1 MKALLVSPNTESL
14 NMPVYPVGMHL
25 VADAVQSSGHD
36 SLTVDMFEHKDPWT
50 VLKARVQEF
59 KPDAIGVTVRNI
71 DDQSMENTQFLLE
84 GSRKVVRGLRKLT
97 SVPIILGGAGY
108 SIFPNSALKYLEADM
123 GLAGDGEMTLPT
135 LLLAMDGRLGYDAVP
150 GLYRPG
156 IGPVGPLCSAADLDS
171 CPLPD
176 PGRLDSSRIDRDDF
190 WMPYQTRRGCPL
202 DCSYCSTGRIEG
214 RTVRQRSISRVVANL
229 GAFQDAGVQRIFF
242 VDNTFNMP
250 RQYAQKL
257 CQRMIQ
263 AGLDL
268 TWCAIVYPKNVDQRL
283 AEVMAQ
289 AGCSQVSL
297 GFESGN
303 PEMLSSMNKRYSLTE
318 VHKASQYLA
327 ENGIKRMGFL
337 LLGAPGE
344 TRDTVEQSL
353 EFAESLELEALK
365 ITVGIRIYPGT
376 LLARQ
381 AVQAGVISPRDS
393 LLQPRFYLEAG
404 LRDWLPK
411 RVRDWSAK
419 RPGLALF

>member
-1 MKALLVSPNTESL
+1 MKVLLVSPNTESL

-25 VADAVQSSGHD
+25 VADAVQKSGHEA
-36 SLTVDMFEHKDPWT
+36 LTVDMFEHQDPWT
-50 VLKARVQEF
+50 VLKRGVQEF
-59 KPDAIGVTVRNI
+59 KPDAIGVTIRNI
-71 DDQSMENTQFLLE
+71 DDQSLENTQFLLE
-84 GSRKVVRGLRKLT
+84 GSREMVRGLKKLT
-97 SVPIILGGAGY
+97 AVPIILGGAGY
-108 SIFPNSALKYLEADM
+108 SIYPNSALQYLEADM
-123 GLAGDGEMTLPT
+123 GLAGDGEITLPA
-135 LLLAMDGRLGYDAVP
+135 LLQAMEGRLRYDAVP
-150 GLYRPG
+150 GLYRSG
-156 IGPVGPLCSAADLDS
+156 IGRVGPLCAAADLDS

-176 PGRLDSSRIDRDDF
+176 PKRLDSSRIHRDDF

-214 RTVRQRSISRVVANL
+214 RAIRQRSVSRIVANL
-229 GAFQDAGVQRIFF
+229 GAFQDAGVERIFF
-242 VDNTFNMP
+242 VDNTFNLP

-257 CQRMIQ
+257 CQKMIQ

-268 TWCAIVYPKNVDQRL
+268 TWCAIVYPKNLDQGL
-283 AEVMAQ
+283 AELMAK

-297 GFESGN
+297 GFESGS
-303 PEMLSSMNKRYSLTE
+303 PEMLSSLNKRYSLTE
-318 VHKASQYLA
+318 VRETSRYLA

-381 AVQAGVISPRDS
+381 AVQAGVISPQDS
-393 LLQPRFYLEAG
+393 LLEPRFYLEAG
-404 LRDWLPK
+404 LRDWLPD
-411 RVRDWSAK
+411 RIRDWSLK
-419 RPGLALF
+419 RPGLVVS